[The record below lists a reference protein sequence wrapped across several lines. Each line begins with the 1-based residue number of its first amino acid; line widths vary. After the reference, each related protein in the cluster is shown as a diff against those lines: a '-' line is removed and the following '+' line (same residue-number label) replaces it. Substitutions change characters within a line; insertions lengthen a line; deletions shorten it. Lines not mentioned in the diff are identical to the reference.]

1 LNDRE
6 SINTV
11 FLTIFV
17 LIALLGGLTFYGYSL
32 YDRVSELED
41 RVSSLTAENE
51 DLRSKVSSLLS
62 ENADLKGHV
71 FEMEKTIDYLNRVV
85 NLEVNS
91 SLLNR
96 TDIVVPSQSQMIM
109 NLGVNQAGY
118 IEIRILAS
126 YNLTVAVIQKYRDQY
141 IMIYQD
147 RMINEGVF
155 VYPVLPGNFTL
166 YFINVYPFDILVYVS
181 VSHVY

>member
-1 LNDRE
+1 MNDRE
-6 SINTV
+6 SKSTI

-17 LIALLGGLTFYGYSL
+17 LIALLGSLTFYGYSL
-32 YDRVSELED
+32 YKKVSELED
-41 RVSSLTAENE
+41 KVTSLSIENE
-51 DLRSKVSSLLS
+51 DLKSRISSLLG
-62 ENADLKGHV
+62 ENADLKGHLS
-71 FEMEKTIDYLNRVV
+71 EMEMTIDYLNRIV
-85 NLEVNS
+85 NLEVNYT
-91 SLLNR
+91 LLNR
-96 TDIVVPSQSQMIM
+96 TDIVVPSQSQMII

-118 IEIRILAS
+118 IEIKVLAS

-147 RMINEGVF
+147 RMINKGVF